1 MTFFTNNTQSIFNN
15 PSNTTQKTALN
26 AQKTAEVQCP
36 PSDTVSGLCFSP
48 ECIQTVFLAATS
60 WDNRVRIWEIQANG
74 TTVPKAEQMHQGPAL
89 GVCWANDGTKLFS
102 VSADKTAQMWDLG
115 SNSFTQV
122 AAHDAPIKTVHFI
135 ACPSYTC
142 LMTGSWDK
150 RLRQVVFI
158 AFLCFNA
165 VIFSTFWDLRQATP
179 ILNLDLPERVYCAA
193 VHYPLALVGT
203 ANRHVIAYNLENGP
217 TEFTRIESPLKFQ
230 NRCVSIFLD
239 KQTRRPNGFA
249 LGSTEGRV
257 AIQYLNPSTPKDN
270 FTFKCHRPSAL
281 VNGYHEIYAV
291 NDMAFHP
298 INGTLATVGSDGYY
312 SFWDKDARTK
322 LRSPDVPESLPLTC
336 CTFDPKGQVFCYASG
351 YDWSKGHQFADPS
364 KPIKIL
370 MRLCMDEMIS
380 NRKT

>member
-1 MTFFTNNTQSIFNN
+1 PRAFSTALQTA
-15 PSNTTQKTALN
+15 TQKTALN

-150 RLRQVVFI
+150 RLR
-158 AFLCFNA
+158 
-165 VIFSTFWDLRQATP
+165 FWDLRQATP

-217 TEFTRIESPLKFQ
+217 AIHTELIPIKCRFVVGLHYCTPAGEISSAESIHQ

-291 NDMAFHP
+291 
-298 INGTLATVGSDGYY
+298 GCVL
-312 SFWDKDARTK
+312 
-322 LRSPDVPESLPLTC
+322 
-336 CTFDPKGQVFCYASG
+336 
-351 YDWSKGHQFADPS
+351 
-364 KPIKIL
+364 
-370 MRLCMDEMIS
+370 
-380 NRKT
+380 